1 MINAEPV
8 PCDQLKLGNKKMA
21 VEQWKVGRSTC
32 ESPCTLSPF
41 HTFASMRYTPLS
53 ASTYREHRARFRQ
66 QLEKGGLALFHS
78 NDVMPTSADG
88 TMPFK
93 QATDIMYLCGMDQE
107 ETVLLLFPDAFDPK
121 DREILFVR
129 ETNEHIAI
137 WEGAKFT
144 QKEATELS
152 GVPTVLWTSQYQATL
167 KRLVPQC
174 EKLYLNSNEHL
185 RQGNEVQT
193 REERLNKALREQ
205 FPLHPVMR
213 SAPIMHRIRARKTN
227 EEVEQIKRA
236 IAITGKAF
244 ERVCGFIKPGVIE
257 YEIEAEITHEFIRN
271 GSRGHAYTPIIAS
284 GYNACVLH
292 YITND
297 QPCRDGDVILMDFGC
312 EYGGYAS
319 DLSRSI
325 PVNGRFTKRQR
336 EVYDAVL
343 RVKNEATKL
352 LRPGTML
359 NEYHKEVGR
368 IMESELIGL
377 GLLDKT
383 DVKNQDP
390 EKPLYK
396 NYFMHGTSHFLGL
409 DVHDVGLWTEPIA
422 EGMVFTCEPGIYIRE
437 EGLGIRLEN
446 DILVTKE
453 GPVDLFA
460 EIPVEA
466 DAVEELMNRE
476 KVVA

>member
-1 MINAEPV
+1 
-8 PCDQLKLGNKKMA
+8 
-21 VEQWKVGRSTC
+21 
-32 ESPCTLSPF
+32 
-41 HTFASMRYTPLS
+41 MRYTPLT
-53 ASTYREHRARFRQ
+53 AATYREHRSRFRAQ
-66 QLEKGGLALFHS
+66 MEKGGLAIFHS

-93 QATDIMYLCGMDQE
+93 QATDIMYLTGIDQE
-107 ETVLLLFPDAFDPK
+107 ETILLLFPDAFDPK

-144 QKEATELS
+144 QQEATELS
-152 GVPTVLWTSQYQATL
+152 GIANVQWTSTFEATI

-174 EKLYLNSNEHL
+174 ALLYLNSNEHL
-185 RQGNEVQT
+185 RQGNEVET
-193 REERLNKALREQ
+193 REDRKNKELIGRY
-205 FPLHPVMR
+205 PLHPIRR
-213 SAPIMHRIRARKTN
+213 SAPIMHRIRSRKT
-227 EEVEQIKRA
+227 EAEVEQIKRA
-236 IAITGKAF
+236 VAITGKAF
-244 ERVCGFIKPGVIE
+244 ERVCRFVEPGVKE

-292 YITND
+292 YVTND
-297 QPCRDGDVILMDFGC
+297 QVCNDGDVILMDFGC

-343 RVKNEATKL
+343 RVKNEATKM

-383 DVKNQDP
+383 DVKGQDP
-390 EKPLYK
+390 DRPLYK
-396 NYFMHGTSHFLGL
+396 KYFMHGTSHFLGL

-437 EGLGIRLEN
+437 ESLGIRLEN
-446 DILVTKE
+446 DILVTKD
-453 GPVDLFA
+453 GPLDLFA

-466 DAVEELMNRE
+466 EAVEELMAR
-476 KVVA
+476 KAVVA